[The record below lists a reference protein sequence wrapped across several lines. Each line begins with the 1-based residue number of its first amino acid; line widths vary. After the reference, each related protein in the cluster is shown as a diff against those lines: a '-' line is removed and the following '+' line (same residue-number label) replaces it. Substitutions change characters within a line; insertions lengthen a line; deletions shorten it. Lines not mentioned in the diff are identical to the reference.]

1 MNPIPSAVLP
11 EVDKRRSFGDM
22 RLALLSVLLLWTA
35 PALAGRSTALRL
47 GVQVVSSARIVASA
61 SGGRVGLET
70 RTRGASASAVLVEQR
85 SGASLRLRSGAALP
99 RAGERPLV
107 LPGGASELAF
117 APAAGGA
124 EVVVTLFTD
133 GVPPDARN

>member
-1 MNPIPSAVLP
+1 MHPIPGALLP
-11 EVDKRRSFGDM
+11 EVSKRRSFGDM
-22 RLALLSVLLLWTA
+22 RCALLALLMLCATPV
-35 PALAGRSTALRL
+35 LAGRSAALRV

-61 SGGRVGLET
+61 SGARLALET
-70 RTRGASASAVLVEQR
+70 RTRGGTAPAILIEQR
-85 SGASLRLRSGAALP
+85 SGAPVRLRSGPALP
-99 RAGERPLV
+99 REGERPL
-107 LPGGASELAF
+107 LLSGGASELAF